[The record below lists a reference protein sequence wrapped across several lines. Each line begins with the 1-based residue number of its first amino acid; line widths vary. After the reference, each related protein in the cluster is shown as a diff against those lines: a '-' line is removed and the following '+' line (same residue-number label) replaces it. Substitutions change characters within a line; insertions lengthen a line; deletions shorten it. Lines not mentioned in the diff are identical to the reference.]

1 MNTTLVTY
9 TVPESAKGR
18 LVLVILDPNCPRT
31 VLLPRDGV
39 RTIGRGT
46 LADIPVDDNEA
57 SRVHVRLKFAPGSTS
72 SAEPTITLTDNKS
85 RNGTSVGG
93 RRIATG
99 ASVALALGETFQVGR
114 TIMTVQREENVPRPH
129 RLFSH
134 AYLVARLDEECARAT
149 ERGDHRETLLARYSL
164 RDAGAEDAF
173 IAASQAVLRPF
184 DVLARRG
191 PQEFEALVCETSHE
205 EGQDLARRL
214 VQVVVAA
221 GIEVRSAVAIFP
233 CDGRSTFAL
242 LDAAEARLREQV
254 GTQSKAAS
262 VAEPAMDDLLAR
274 LLRAAR
280 NTSTVLF
287 LGETGTGKSY
297 LAERLHALSPR
308 AQGPFVVCDCGAI
321 SRALIESELFGHA
334 RGAFTG
340 AIAART
346 GLIEAADGGTLFLD
360 EIGELP
366 PEQQIKLLTVLD
378 GKMVRRVGET
388 KGRAVDFRLVASTNQ
403 DLRKMVREGRFRP
416 ELFYRLNVIRL
427 CIPPLRERPAVIEE
441 LARRFLADA
450 NAAAARSL
458 ALAPE
463 TLPYLLAYPWPGN
476 IRELRHAIERA
487 AATAPGDLL
496 LPADFELEEAFTIE
510 AGALASPDRAL
521 AKPAGGGWQAAD
533 LTREQLLNA
542 LMENGGN
549 RTRTGKALG
558 RSREWLR
565 QRCIELGIPLGR

>member
-9 TVPESAKGR
+9 TVPGSAKGR
-18 LVLVILDPNCPRT
+18 LVLVILDPHCPRT

-39 RTIGRGT
+39 RSIGRGT
-46 LADIPVDDNEA
+46 AADIPVDDSEA

-85 RNGTSVGG
+85 RNGTFVGG
-93 RRIATG
+93 KRVASG
-99 ASVALALGETFQVGR
+99 ASAALALGETFQIGR
-114 TIMTVQREENVPRPH
+114 TIMTVQREEKVPRPH

-149 ERGDHRETLLARYSL
+149 ERGARETLLARYSL
-164 RDAGAEDAF
+164 RDASAEDAF
-173 IAASQAVLRPF
+173 IAASHAVLRPF
-184 DVLARRG
+184 DLLARRG
-191 PQEFEALVCETSHE
+191 PREFEALVCETSQE
-205 EGQDLARRL
+205 EGQQLARR
-214 VQVVVAA
+214 VVEAAVAA
-221 GIEVRSAVAIFP
+221 GIEVHSAVATFP

-242 LDAAEARLREQV
+242 LDAVEARLREH
-254 GTQSKAAS
+254 GGARGKAAPGG
-262 VAEPAMDDLLAR
+262 APAMDDLLGR
-274 LLRAAR
+274 LQRAAS

-297 LAERLHALSPR
+297 LAERLHALSAR
-308 AQGPFVVCDCGAI
+308 ARGPFVICDCGAI

-403 DLRKMVREGRFRP
+403 DLRRMVREGRFRP

-441 LARRFLADA
+441 LAGRFLADA
-450 NAAAARSL
+450 NAATGRSL

-476 IRELRHAIERA
+476 IRELHHAIERA
-487 AATAPGDLL
+487 AATAASDRLM
-496 LPADFELEEAFTIE
+496 PADFELEEALTIE
-510 AGALASPDRAL
+510 ASAPAAFEKVL
-521 AKPAGGGWQAAD
+521 AKPAGSGWQAAD
-533 LTREQLLNA
+533 LTREQLLSA

-565 QRCIELGIPLGR
+565 QKCTELGIPLGR